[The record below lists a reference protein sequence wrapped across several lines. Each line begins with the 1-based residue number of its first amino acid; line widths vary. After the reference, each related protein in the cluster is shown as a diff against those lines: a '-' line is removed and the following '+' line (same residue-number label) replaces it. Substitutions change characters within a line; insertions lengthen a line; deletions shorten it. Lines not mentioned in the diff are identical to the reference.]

1 MDVNAKYRR
10 WGWGAVIGL
19 IGVILIAGL
28 IVAIS
33 LSSSPKPT
41 IGSEPIITTGSTG
54 SDAENGGSASGAG
67 SNGGEANANNGS
79 ESGNTANGGT
89 AGGQTD
95 AEKKAAEEKA
105 AQEKAEKEAAE
116 KAAKEKAEK
125 EAAEKAAKEK
135 AEQEAAQ
142 KSNNLPHTG
151 PSESFVTVVA
161 FAVIA
166 YLVALNVSLV
176 KKQSA

>member
-33 LSSSPKPT
+33 MSSSPKPN
-41 IGSEPIITTGSTG
+41 TTNESIASTG
-54 SDAENGGSASGAG
+54 NNDSNNTNNGSIGDKIDSDGQSDAEK
-67 SNGGEANANNGS
+67 EAQQKA
-79 ESGNTANGGT
+79 EEEKKAK
-89 AGGQTD
+89 AE

-105 AQEKAEKEAAE
+105 AREKAEREAAE
-116 KAAKEKAEK
+116 KAAQEKAER
-125 EAAEKAAKEK
+125 
-135 AEQEAAQ
+135 EAAQ

-151 PSESFVTVVA
+151 PVDSLVSVVA

-166 YLVALNVSLV
+166 YLVALNVSFV
-176 KKQSA
+176 KKQSV